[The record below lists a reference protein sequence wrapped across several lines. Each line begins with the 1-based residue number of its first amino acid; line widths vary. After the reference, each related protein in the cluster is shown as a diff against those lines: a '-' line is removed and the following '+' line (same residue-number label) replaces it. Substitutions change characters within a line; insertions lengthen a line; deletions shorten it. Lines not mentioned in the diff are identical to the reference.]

1 MPLISRLHPFQDES
15 LSSYIHRLSKSNY
28 ISNHELWRSIT
39 LEGVH
44 YPQSSMSQAID
55 VCPINLIDMKIL
67 GQMLLGDTQVI
78 ESLTFI
84 PILEKMSI
92 SRKVMP
98 SSRCL
103 SGLISEHRRF
113 CSECLK
119 KKNLYKLIWQV
130 KEFNFCPDHNI
141 KLECKCPNHSRPIPI
156 LPSNNDLG
164 VCPNCNFELNKCY
177 SKHYIPNDFDYRVF
191 TDWSFLLDISK
202 PPIVD
207 INGFSAQQNLALRIL
222 FACKNS
228 DLSKNEIITIKGIY
242 QVARETKFTQT
253 FIHLKNILYFTR
265 KNNMSLEDFI
275 TCQIPNDFIDNI
287 FKRPILLKNNYHCI
301 APWCKNYLKAGNL
314 KRTTT
319 SVKHLSSGQTL
330 GYYMYCPCCGAE
342 YAIDNTTKELKERGY
357 FISLAWDKIK
367 NSLGTGLSLD
377 KLATLFSTTEDK
389 VKRCII
395 FLSANSL
402 INKKNLHIEL
412 PKEHDLRIEEKIIEL
427 INLGWGSK
435 KIRASL
441 DLSYNYFLYYWFL
454 PQIRIAYIN
463 RHTSRPYKIN
473 NENNLSSKLDEA
485 IKYLI
490 ENNSLITVKS
500 ICGMLNTC
508 PETLRNWS
516 LLDKIQKAKNEQ
528 AEIIRNNQS
537 NLYIDSSKKYILQQN
552 LSGIHVY
559 SNQLYLH
566 LGKKRT
572 VIVRTMPEVTR
583 KIADLL
589 KNQSV

>member
-1 MPLISRLHPFQDES
+1 M
-15 LSSYIHRLSKSNY
+15 HRLAKCNY

-39 LEGVH
+39 PTGVH
-44 YPQSSMSQAID
+44 YPQSSMSSAID
-55 VCPINLIDMKIL
+55 VCPINLIDIKKL
-67 GQMLLGDTQVI
+67 GQMLLSDTQVL

-84 PILEKMSI
+84 PLLEKMI
-92 SRKVMP
+92 IPRETMP
-98 SSRCL
+98 STRCL
-103 SGLISEHRRF
+103 SGLISVYRRF
-113 CSECLK
+113 CPECLK

-130 KEFNFCPDHNI
+130 NELNFCPEHNV
-141 KLECKCPNHSRPIPI
+141 KLECKCSNCSKPISI
-156 LPSNNDLG
+156 LPSNSDLG

-177 SKHYIPNDFDYRVF
+177 SKHYIPNDFDHRVF
-191 TDWSFLLDISK
+191 TDWSFLLDILK

-207 INGFSAQQNLALRIL
+207 INGLSAQQNLALRIL
-222 FACKNS
+222 LACKNS
-228 DLSKNEIITIKGIY
+228 DLSENEIITLKGNY
-242 QVARETKFTQT
+242 QVARETKSTQT
-253 FIHLKNILYFTR
+253 FIHLKNILYFAR
-265 KNNMSLEDFI
+265 KNNMSLEDFF

-287 FKRPILLKNNYHCI
+287 FKRNILLKNNYLCI
-301 APWCKNYLKAGNL
+301 APWCKNYLKTGNL

-330 GYYMYCPCCGAE
+330 GYYMYCPCCGVE

-367 NSLGTGLSLD
+367 NSLDSGLSLD

-402 INKKNLHIEL
+402 INKKNLQIEL

-435 KIRASL
+435 KIRATLGLNQNS
-441 DLSYNYFLYYWFL
+441 FLYYWFL
-454 PQIRIAYIN
+454 PQIRIAHIN
-463 RHTSRPYKIN
+463 RHILRPDKIKN
-473 NENNLSSKLDEA
+473 DNKLSNELDHA

-500 ICGMLNTC
+500 ICSILNTC

-516 LLDKIQKAKNEQ
+516 LLDKIQKAKNAQ
-528 AEIIRNNQS
+528 AEIICKNQS
-537 NLYIDSSKKYILQQN
+537 ALYIDSSKKYILQQN

-559 SNQLYLH
+559 SDELYLH

>member
-1 MPLISRLHPFQDES
+1 M
-15 LSSYIHRLSKSNY
+15 HRLAKCNY

-39 LEGVH
+39 PTGVH
-44 YPQSSMSQAID
+44 YPQTSMSLAID
-55 VCPINLIDMKIL
+55 VCPINLIDMKKL
-67 GQMLLGDTQVI
+67 GQMLLSDTQVL

-84 PILEKMSI
+84 PLFEKMSI
-92 SRKVMP
+92 SRETMP

-130 KEFNFCPDHNI
+130 KELNFCPEHNI
-141 KLECKCPNHSRPIPI
+141 KLECKCPNCSRPIPI

-164 VCPNCNFELNKCY
+164 VCPHCNYELTK
-177 SKHYIPNDFDYRVF
+177 SFSQPYILTDFDYRVF
-191 TDWSFLLDISK
+191 TDWSFLLDNSK
-202 PPIVD
+202 SSTVG
-207 INGFSAQQNLALRIL
+207 INGLSAQQNLALRIL
-222 FACKNS
+222 FSCKNS
-228 DLSKNEIITIKGIY
+228 DLSENEIITLKGIY
-242 QVARETKFTQT
+242 QVARETKSTQT
-253 FIHLKNILYFTR
+253 FIHLKNILYFAR
-265 KNNMSLEDFI
+265 KNNMSLEDFF
-275 TCQIPNDFIDNI
+275 TCQIPNDFINNI
-287 FKRPILLKNNYHCI
+287 YKRPILLKNNYHCI
-301 APWCKNYLKAGNL
+301 APWCKNYLKSGNL

-441 DLSYNYFLYYWFL
+441 DLSHNSFLYYWFL
-454 PQIRIAYIN
+454 PQSRIVYIN
-463 RHTSRPYKIN
+463 RHILRPDKIKN
-473 NENNLSSKLDEA
+473 DNKLSNKLDHA

-500 ICGMLNTC
+500 ICNILNTC
-508 PETLRNWS
+508 PETLRHWG
-516 LLDKIQKAKNEQ
+516 LLDKIQKAKNAQ
-528 AEIIRNNQS
+528 AEITRKHQS
-537 NLYIDSSKKYILQQN
+537 DLYIDSSKKYILQQN
-552 LSGIHVY
+552 LSGVHVY
-559 SNQLYLH
+559 SDELYLH

>member
-1 MPLISRLHPFQDES
+1 MPLLFRPQLLEGES
-15 LSSYIHRLSKSNY
+15 LSSYIHRVSKANFVSA
-28 ISNHELWRSIT
+28 HELWRLLSRK
-39 LEGVH
+39 GVH
-44 YPQSSMSQAID
+44 YPQSSKSSAID
-55 VCPINLIDMKIL
+55 VCPINLIDMKKL
-67 GQMLLGDTQVI
+67 GQMLLSDTQVL

-84 PILEKMSI
+84 PLFEKMSI
-92 SRKVMP
+92 SREIMP
-98 SSRCL
+98 STRCL

-113 CSECLK
+113 CPECLK

-130 KEFNFCPDHNI
+130 KELSFCPEHNV
-141 KLECKCPNHSRPIPI
+141 KLECKCPNCSTLIPT
-156 LPSNNDLG
+156 LPSNSDLG
-164 VCPNCNFELNKCY
+164 MCPNCNFELNKCY

-191 TDWSFLLDISK
+191 TDWSFLLDILK

-207 INGFSAQQNLALRIL
+207 INGLSAQQNLALRIL
-222 FACKNS
+222 LACKNS
-228 DLSKNEIITIKGIY
+228 DLSENEIITLKGNY
-242 QVARETKFTQT
+242 QVARETKSTQT
-253 FIHLKNILYFTR
+253 FIHLKNILYFAR
-265 KNNMSLEDFI
+265 KNNMSLEDFF

-287 FKRPILLKNNYHCI
+287 FMRPVLLKNNYHCI

-330 GYYMYCPCCGAE
+330 GYYMYCPCCGIE

-367 NSLGTGLSLD
+367 NSLDSGLSLD

-389 VKRCII
+389 IKRCII

-402 INKKNLHIEL
+402 INRQNLQIEL
-412 PKEHDLRIEEKIIEL
+412 PKEHDVGIDEKIIEL

-441 DLSYNYFLYYWFL
+441 DLSHNSFLYYWFL

-463 RHTSRPYKIN
+463 RHILRPDKTK
-473 NENNLSSKLDEA
+473 NENNLCSELDHA
-485 IKYLI
+485 IKYLV
-490 ENNSLITVKS
+490 EKNSLITVKS
-500 ICGMLNTC
+500 ICSILNTC
-508 PETLRNWS
+508 PETLRNWG
-516 LLDKIQKAKNEQ
+516 LLDKIQKAKTVQ
-528 AEIIRNNQS
+528 SGIIRKNQS

-559 SNQLYLH
+559 SDQLYLH

-583 KIADLL
+583 KISNLL